1 MNSRR
6 LYGQF
11 IKFTTDSILEYN
23 SLVENNIKELI
34 SKIESDYEEF
44 TRNNP
49 EIEYIDDEDYGDYY
63 STVVDDFAY
72 QSQKLSGDIIQYHR
86 KGILI
91 QFYSVLEK
99 ELHKISQ
106 IIGEDIPFKM
116 TELKGNSA
124 FDQFKI
130 YVKKVEPSL
139 HVVIQNDLA
148 YFDKVKAV
156 RNIIT
161 HNDSVLRKDHP
172 NFNKINDFSVDKYKM
187 NSLGDDFSGTEVFR
201 IEFDNPDFLKEIF
214 TKFEEFTDKVYS

>member
-1 MNSRR
+1 MNTRR

-11 IKFTTDSILEYN
+11 IKFTNDSILEYN
-23 SLVENNIKELI
+23 SLVENNIKDAI

-44 TRNNP
+44 TKNNP
-49 EIEYIDDEDYGDYY
+49 GIDDVKDDDYADYY
-63 STVVDDFAY
+63 SNVVDELAY
-72 QSQKLSGDIIQYHR
+72 KSQKLSGDILQYHR

-106 IIGEDIPFKM
+106 IIGEDSPFKM

-130 YVKKVEPSL
+130 YIKKIEPSL
-139 HVVIQNDLA
+139 HTVIQNDLT
-148 YFDKVKAV
+148 YFDKIKAV

-172 NFNKINDFSVDKYKM
+172 NYNKINDFSRDRYKM
-187 NSLGDDFSGTEVFR
+187 NSLGNDVLGTEIFR
-201 IEFDNPDFLKEIF
+201 IELDNPDFLKEIF
-214 TKFEEFTDKVYS
+214 TKFEEFTDKVYQ